1 MPQRYVVVS
10 YKMLT
15 HSPVSHKLLYETPAE
30 QPVAFVTG
38 MGLMIDA
45 FEQRLTALNPGD
57 DFDFVLKADEA
68 FGERDEE
75 LVRALPRKVF
85 EIRGKFIEE
94 EVYPGAEVPLMDNE
108 GNHFMGT
115 IVKVTDTEVTVDLNS
130 PLAGRDLQFTGRL
143 LENREAS
150 LQEIEQTAKI
160 LSGECG
166 CGGCGGCG
174 SDEGGC
180 GGCSNEGGCGGCS
193 GGC

>member
-45 FEQRLTALNPGD
+45 FEQHLTALNPGD
-57 DFDFVLKADEA
+57 DFDFVLKAADA

-85 EIRGKFIEE
+85 EIRGKF
-94 EVYPGAEVPLMDNE
+94 LMFNLILII
-108 GNHFMGT
+108 HF
-115 IVKVTDTEVTVDLNS
+115 INIKIHS
-130 PLAGRDLQFTGRL
+130 
-143 LENREAS
+143 
-150 LQEIEQTAKI
+150 EIFD
-160 LSGECG
+160 SFH
-166 CGGCGGCG
+166 
-174 SDEGGC
+174 
-180 GGCSNEGGCGGCS
+180 
-193 GGC
+193 

>member
-45 FEQRLTALNPGD
+45 FEQHLTALNPGD
-57 DFDFVLKADEA
+57 DFDFVLKAADA

-85 EIRGKFIEE
+85 EIRGKFMEE
-94 EVYPGAEVPLMDNE
+94 EVYPEPAD
-108 GNHFMGT
+108 
-115 IVKVTDTEVTVDLNS
+115 
-130 PLAGRDLQFTGRL
+130 
-143 LENREAS
+143 
-150 LQEIEQTAKI
+150 
-160 LSGECG
+160 
-166 CGGCGGCG
+166 
-174 SDEGGC
+174 
-180 GGCSNEGGCGGCS
+180 
-193 GGC
+193 

>member
-57 DFDFVLKADEA
+57 DFDFVLKAAEA

-115 IVKVTDTEVTVDLNS
+115 IAKVTDTEVTVDLNS

-174 SDEGGC
+174 SEEGGC
-180 GGCSNEGGCGGCS
+180 GGCGNEGGCGGCS

>member
-57 DFDFVLKADEA
+57 DFDFVLKAAEA